1 MRLLKFKLSSFFGT
15 KLNVVFGTNL
25 FYMKKIS
32 VFLFLFALLVF
43 ASCKK
48 NKQASTT
55 DTSTMTEVSAPAQGQ
70 RLPAVM
76 PIDVNKDYAW
86 PGKTDAFTF
95 QDATIEGDKLTVKV
109 KFGGGCKEHGF
120 YLHNNMMWTKSLPPG
135 TNLYMEHL
143 ANGDDCR
150 ALLEQTMTFDLTPV
164 RYPGQ
169 SSVKLSLTNG
179 IEIKELV
186 YKY

>member
-1 MRLLKFKLSSFFGT
+1 
-15 KLNVVFGTNL
+15 
-25 FYMKKIS
+25 MKKYS
-32 VFLFLFALLVF
+32 VFLLVF
-43 ASCKK
+43 ALLAFAACKK
-48 NKQASTT
+48 NKQVAKADTNTT
-55 DTSTMTEVSAPAQGQ
+55 AETTTPTQGQ

-95 QDATIEGDKLTVKV
+95 EDALIEGDKLIVKV

-120 YLHNNMMWTKSLPPG
+120 YVHSNLLWAKSLPPR
-135 TNLYMEHL
+135 TSLYMEHV

-150 ALLEQTMTFDLTPV
+150 ALVEQTMTFDLTPM

-179 IEIKELV
+179 LDTKELL